1 MWTPRLSAATPL
13 EKANEKP
20 ENSYGY
26 FHGHNCCLPKDKVTS
41 HEIIC
46 GRFKRVLVD
55 LMTVNISDTR
65 SRRMYKSYSA
75 LCAVKYLQFKEYP
88 WTIHPF
94 SKFRLYMEAFIVSL
108 IMISDILLTVH
119 FSRPDPREYGLEGYC
134 LLCLDITYLLCKMT
148 NFFTGY
154 IVGDTCPEVI
164 LDVKRIVPK
173 YFTSWFIP
181 DMSSVSNVFLKAFGY
196 ESVYFE
202 QLLTSLK
209 IIRVLKLFYHVNNL
223 SDAFKLKL
231 AWNTA
236 IEITLLIVIYLIW
249 NMFMQFAVEYMYE
262 DSYTPE
268 KPKDCSWIT
277 MGNLWNKELTTR
289 FVYSMDRAVGMLRG
303 NANIHILE
311 KEGCVK
317 TFLIVAWFISQ
328 VLLLHCGFKYLITL
342 FGTESAR
349 AQYFMM
355 AKQVE
360 MYLDQKKFPTRIKN
374 KVLRFY
380 AIGFQSHFFA
390 EYRMMSC
397 VSGQLR
403 EDIIMHTGRQLV
415 RDVAFL
421 KQLPG
426 SLLFQIGSKL
436 RIVMFIAGD
445 IIMKI
450 KTIGDCL
457 YFIHKGTVAIY
468 CESGK
473 EVCHLEDGDFFGEIA
488 LVMSHRLRTASAVA
502 VTNCE
507 LFRLDREDF
516 ESYVACYPTVYE
528 DIKKLA
534 TNRYEQSK
542 MLDDHHKTE
551 LNMKKS
557 RKVELE

>member
-13 EKANEKP
+13 EKVNEKP
-20 ENSYGY
+20 ENSHGY

-41 HEIIC
+41 HEIKC

-108 IMISDILLTVH
+108 IIVSDLLLAVH
-119 FSRPDPREYGLEGYC
+119 FSRPDPREYVLEGYC
-134 LLCLDITYLLCKMT
+134 LLCLDITYLLSKMT
-148 NFFTGY
+148 NFITGY
-154 IVGDTCPEVI
+154 IVGNTCPEAI

-181 DMSSVSNVFLKAFGY
+181 DISSTSIVFLKAFRY
-196 ESVYFE
+196 ESVYIE
-202 QLLTSLK
+202 QLFTSLK
-209 IIRVLKLFYHVNNL
+209 IIRILKLFYHVHNL
-223 SDAFKLKL
+223 GEAFKLKV
-231 AWNTA
+231 
-236 IEITLLIVIYLIW
+236 LI
-249 NMFMQFAVEYMYE
+249 
-262 DSYTPE
+262 
-268 KPKDCSWIT
+268 
-277 MGNLWNKELTTR
+277 
-289 FVYSMDRAVGMLRG
+289 
-303 NANIHILE
+303 
-311 KEGCVK
+311 
-317 TFLIVAWFISQ
+317 
-328 VLLLHCGFKYLITL
+328 LHCGFKYLITL

-349 AQYFMM
+349 AQYFIM

-360 MYLDQKKFPTRIKN
+360 MYLDQKKFPKRIKN

-426 SLLFQIGSKL
+426 SLLLQIGSKL

-507 LFRLDREDF
+507 LFRLDKEDF

-528 DIKKLA
+528 DIKKVA

-557 RKVELE
+557 RKVELPE

>member
-1 MWTPRLSAATPL
+1 
-13 EKANEKP
+13 
-20 ENSYGY
+20 
-26 FHGHNCCLPKDKVTS
+26 
-41 HEIIC
+41 
-46 GRFKRVLVD
+46 
-55 LMTVNISDTR
+55 
-65 SRRMYKSYSA
+65 
-75 LCAVKYLQFKEYP
+75 
-88 WTIHPF
+88 
-94 SKFRLYMEAFIVSL
+94 MEAFIVSL
-108 IMISDILLTVH
+108 IIVSDLLLAVH
-119 FSRPDPREYGLEGYC
+119 FSRPDPREYVLEGYC
-134 LLCLDITYLLCKMT
+134 LLCLDITYLLSKMT
-148 NFFTGY
+148 NFITGY
-154 IVGDTCPEVI
+154 IVGNTCPEAI

-181 DMSSVSNVFLKAFGY
+181 DISSTSIVFLKAFRY
-196 ESVYFE
+196 ESVYIE
-202 QLLTSLK
+202 QLFTSLK
-209 IIRVLKLFYHVNNL
+209 IIRILKLFYHVHNL
-223 SDAFKLKL
+223 GEAFKLKL
-231 AWNTA
+231 AWNTTVK
-236 IEITLLIVIYLIW
+236 ITLLIVIYLIW
-249 NMFMQFAVEYMYE
+249 NMYLQFAVEYMYE
-262 DSYTPE
+262 DTYTPE
-268 KPKDCSWIT
+268 TPRNCSWIS
-277 MGNLWNKELTTR
+277 MGKLWNKELSIR
-289 FVYSMDRAVGMLRG
+289 FVYSLDRAVGMLRG
-303 NANIHILE
+303 NANIYILD
-311 KEGCVK
+311 KDGCVK
-317 TFLIVAWFISQ
+317 TFLILAWFISQ
-328 VLLLHCGFKYLITL
+328 VLILHCGFKYLITL

-349 AQYFMM
+349 AQYFIM

-360 MYLDQKKFPTRIKN
+360 MYLDQKKFPKRIKN

-426 SLLFQIGSKL
+426 SLLLQIGSKL

-507 LFRLDREDF
+507 LFRLDKEDF

-528 DIKKLA
+528 DIKKVA

-557 RKVELE
+557 RKVELPE